1 MKFLTLQA
9 RRVPRTEC
17 GILADGHCKRN
28 GEQVR
33 LWGERGWGEGIRGGE
48 RASCYIHSL
57 VSRDPVYFV

>member
-33 LWGERGWGEGIRGGE
+33 LWGERGWGEGFML
-48 RASCYIHSL
+48 HT
-57 VSRDPVYFV
+57 